1 MERTSKVLL
10 ASAILL
16 LVVFP
21 SAVGGRKLK
30 DEVEHPQNFIGG
42 GMGSG
47 GLFPSPGGGL
57 GFGLGPSVFCSFP
70 GSGCAPVGPTFPGGS
85 TGSGPLTPLTPP
97 IMGGVASAPPP

>member
-30 DEVEHPQNFIGG
+30 DEVEHPQNFVGG
-42 GMGSG
+42 IGSG
-47 GLFPSPGGGL
+47 SFFPSPGGGL

-70 GSGCAPVGPTFPGGS
+70 GTGCSPVGPTFPGGS

-97 IMGGVASAPPP
+97 